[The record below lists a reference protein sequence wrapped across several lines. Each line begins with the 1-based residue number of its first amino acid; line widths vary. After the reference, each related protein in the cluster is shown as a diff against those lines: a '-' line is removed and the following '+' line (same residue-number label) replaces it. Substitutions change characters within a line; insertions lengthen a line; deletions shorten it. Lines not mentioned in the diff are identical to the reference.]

1 MNTDIIITKPSV
13 QVNTRIRPTV
23 IFYGKH
29 KFYSTFLGIV
39 HIFYCFSFDVLDL
52 FFDFLFFDFFAAA
65 NPKLP
70 SFLPRA

>member
-1 MNTDIIITKPSV
+1 MNTDIIITKPQR

-29 KFYSTFLGIV
+29 KFYSAFLGIV
-39 HIFYCFSFDVLDL
+39 HIFYCFSFDVLGL
-52 FFDFLFFDFFAAA
+52 FFGFLFFVFLVAA